1 MSIPDLINALR
12 TVKACMDGLD
22 SYILAGDENQTREV
36 QLLADSIARISPRL
50 YRRSRSQPLAMP
62 PHPVHL
68 PYN

>member
-22 SYILAGDENQTREV
+22 SYVLADNETQTREV
-36 QLLADSIARISPRL
+36 QLLTDSIARLSPRL

-62 PHPVHL
+62 PLPVHL
-68 PYN
+68 PHN